1 MRRLS
6 LAAVLLCVLAL
17 GAASGS
23 NADKA
28 QLPCG
33 LKDYD
38 GTLWADFGWPSF
50 ADVFGH
56 KGVVVGVSGDAFPEQ
71 MRERGAQT
79 IRWDMNLRNRIGTT
93 SAPADPTTIVARAN
107 KLFDAAVAQ
116 TGCSTPLIAENEM
129 NGAGLAP
136 PWSDTNTQYRANLLT
151 FLKTL
156 AERGARPFLLIPSRP
171 YTAGEAGDWWR
182 EAAQYSDFVREVYPG
197 AKNLYRLGPIG
208 GNRTLRMQM
217 RSALA
222 DFTSIGIPTAKLGVM
237 LGFYKNGGGGRGG
250 LEPASAWYRVAKWQA
265 LSAKAI
271 AKETRVASVWS
282 WGWGEWDAKS
292 TDPDKPGA
300 ACVWLWAR
308 SPSLCNGPAAAGPDF
323 VRSLSEGQILLPAWA
338 QCRIG
343 DQTISSAE
351 INALK
356 RLTGDRDVAFGA
368 LLERRVESRY
378 ASVNAKDVVA
388 AERAV
393 ITTRFGGNTAAYRAA
408 LASAGANVTIARAI
422 LADAL
427 RRVRIERTL
436 NAGTPSSSAVSTFY
450 ESYPDTLVRAVA
462 SKPAPSWLGWRTKGW
477 ALDAIAPR
485 GVFTVAAGRKSV
497 VQSVEGT
504 FAVRP
509 TGAVRELGTLPLST
523 VAPSIRSVLRLF
535 AARAAFDEWT
545 TDRQVDAL
553 RSAICRRDDLP
564 IAGSVDLGEYLP
576 FLSSTG

>member
-1 MRRLS
+1 VRRLS
-6 LAAVLLCVLAL
+6 LFALVLGVLAL
-17 GAASGS
+17 GAATGS

-50 ADVFGH
+50 ADVFGR
-56 KGVVVGVSGDAFPEQ
+56 KGVVVGVSGDAFPAQ

-93 SAPADPTTIVARAN
+93 NAPADPATIVERAN

-129 NGAGLAP
+129 NGASLAP
-136 PWSDTNTQYRANLLT
+136 PWSDTNAQYRANLLT

-156 AERGARPFLLIPSRP
+156 AERGARPFLLIPSTP
-171 YTAGEAGDWWR
+171 YTAGEAGDWWHA
-182 EAAQYSDFVREVYPG
+182 AAQYSDLVREVYPG
-197 AKNLYRLGPIG
+197 AKSLYSLGPIG
-208 GNRTLRMQM
+208 GNRTLRVQM
-217 RSALA
+217 RNALA
-222 DFTSIGIPTAKLGVM
+222 DFTSIGIPTSKLGVM
-237 LGFYKNGGGGRGG
+237 LGFYKIGAGGRGG

-271 AKETRVASVWS
+271 ARETRLASVWS
-282 WGWGEWDAKS
+282 WGWGEWSAAS

-323 VRSLSEGQILLPAWA
+323 VRSLTEGQILLPAWA
-338 QCRIG
+338 QCTIG
-343 DQTISSAE
+343 KQTIASAE
-351 INALK
+351 IQALK

-368 LLERRVESRY
+368 LLERRVEARY
-378 ASVNAKDVVA
+378 SAVSTKDVLAAERSVVA
-388 AERAV
+388 A
-393 ITTRFGGNTAAYRAA
+393 RFGGNASAYRAA
-408 LASAGANVTIARAI
+408 LASAGANVAMARAI
-422 LADAL
+422 LADSL

-436 NAGTPSSSAVSTFY
+436 AAGTPSDAAVTTFY
-450 ESYPDTLVRAVA
+450 ESYPDTMVRPVA
-462 SKPAPSWLGWRTKGW
+462 SKPAPSWLGWRTRGW

-485 GVFTVAAGRKSV
+485 GVFTLASGKKSLV
-497 VQSVEGT
+497 RSVEGT
-504 FAVRP
+504 FAVRA
-509 TGAVRELGTLPLST
+509 TGAARALGTLPLAT

-535 AARAAFDEWT
+535 AARAAVDEWT

-564 IAGSVDLGEYLP
+564 VAGSVDLTEYLP
-576 FLSSTG
+576 FLAATG